1 MLEIKELYNLPYK
14 ALSLTD
20 WVLRDD
26 WFPELSASLTCFN
39 SEVLEVLQAEARL
52 QVRELV
58 NVYGDGYR
66 VTEMH
71 TLWFDGEPVF
81 IVQNAGRGGSDHRK
95 RWVTDSAR
103 YWALLAYL
111 FSKCCT
117 SDEAFDSVDPSTQV
131 YEEEVFCFYGQDFSA
146 QFGYAVE
153 PRAPGYCLMGHA
165 TSLVPGAG
173 TDWVL
178 AMLDKAVAQPH
189 PYIRRGACVLQLSR
203 ALTQA
208 ELDSNPRLTQ
218 SLEGT
223 SFDRYVWY
231 VPASRPDNET
241 VLSV

>member
-81 IVQNAGRGGSDHRK
+81 IVQNAGRGGVGPSQAMGDRLGP
-95 RWVTDSAR
+95 
-103 YWALLAYL
+103 LLGAVGL
-111 FSKCCT
+111 P
-117 SDEAFDSVDPSTQV
+117 VQQV
-131 YEEEVFCFYGQDFSA
+131 LHL
-146 QFGYAVE
+146 
-153 PRAPGYCLMGHA
+153 RR
-165 TSLVPGAG
+165 SL
-173 TDWVL
+173 
-178 AMLDKAVAQPH
+178 
-189 PYIRRGACVLQLSR
+189 
-203 ALTQA
+203 
-208 ELDSNPRLTQ
+208 
-218 SLEGT
+218 
-223 SFDRYVWY
+223 
-231 VPASRPDNET
+231 
-241 VLSV
+241 